1 MARAD
6 FDGDGLEDVLLHM
19 ENWNLDKYPGTLQY
33 RYGPPTEMAILTR
46 AASGGRFRTL
56 YSQTGGSCFYF
67 NLEKWKE
74 SVPKFKREKA
84 DQFHPPYRLDYLGS
98 PVR

>member
-1 MARAD
+1 LARAD

-46 AASGGRFRTL
+46 AAPGGRFRTL
-56 YSQTGGSCFYF
+56 YSQTGESCFYF